1 MLSHIQQTSVLL
13 GENFDWYH
21 QKSVVPPRT
30 SGCTPVAKH
39 FHMEGQFQKNL
50 LIFPDRKWKETM
62 SSPKKGQLSAS
73 QLKLLQLKKEELK
86 DEARRRSLPLHGN
99 KIDLVSQHRR

>member
-1 MLSHIQQTSVLL
+1 
-13 GENFDWYH
+13 
-21 QKSVVPPRT
+21 
-30 SGCTPVAKH
+30 
-39 FHMEGQFQKNL
+39 
-50 LIFPDRKWKETM
+50 M